1 MYVDVHVYVHT
12 CVSAYLSRHVDV
24 YVCFTCFT
32 LSTCA
37 ILTNM
42 WRPPKSISTCHQ
54 LCGWTPEA
62 EKLPES
68 ELSSLPLS
76 LSLSGSSWPVPCDI
90 LWTQFFLEIC
100 VCCAL
105 PDFKVSTLCSRLLKT
120 DSLAT
125 SNCVLEVSSN
135 GLQNQKGL
143 CNTWNG
149 SLELRIY
156 RYLQIS
162 TVSLHLCSSLSLS
175 LSLSILSC
183 AQVPYCVSRM
193 RCSFY
198 VAWQSSRAL
207 SKWDLQLILIRDYPK
222 PIPSH
227 TYVKFLA
234 SIGFLQC
241 TMLTKT
247 SSEPWVLGPSWAP
260 TWETVFATTLDSKH
274 RPKCRLHQF
283 QNS

>member
-1 MYVDVHVYVHT
+1 MYMYIHVYLHT
-12 CVSAYLSRHVDV
+12 SRHVDV

-32 LSTCA
+32 LSTYA
-37 ILTNM
+37 ILTDM

-76 LSLSGSSWPVPCDI
+76 LSLSRSSWPVPCDI
-90 LWTQFFLEIC
+90 LWTQFFLEMC

-105 PDFKVSTLCSRLLKT
+105 PDFKVSNLCSRLLKT
-120 DSLAT
+120 DSLAS

-143 CNTWNG
+143 CITWNS

-156 RYLQIS
+156 RYLQYLYIS
-162 TVSLHLCSSLSLS
+162 VALY

-183 AQVPYCVSRM
+183 AQVPYCVTRM

-227 TYVKFLA
+227 TYVKFLS
-234 SIGFLQC
+234 SIGFLLC

-274 RPKCRLHQF
+274 RPKCSLHMSASVPEQLE
-283 QNS
+283 